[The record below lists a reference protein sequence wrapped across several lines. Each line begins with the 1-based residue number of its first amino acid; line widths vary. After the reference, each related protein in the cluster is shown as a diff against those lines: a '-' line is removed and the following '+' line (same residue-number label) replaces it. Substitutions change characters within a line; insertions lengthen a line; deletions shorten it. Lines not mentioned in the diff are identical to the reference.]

1 MTTETRRPA
10 RSGSDSR
17 VRSVR
22 SRGRVW
28 RILRFDGH
36 RPGPVLDSAAGG
48 SIVASHS
55 SHPMDSENLRT
66 RCVILVSPGETPPQP
81 LIDLLRNRSHPPG
94 GLIRA
99 EHPLLALA
107 RLAGLER
114 DRRIRA
120 ETLEGEWP
128 PVAPEKSILVVV
140 NRDAWRDLNPLFG
153 TIRELMPA
161 VGIWV
166 CTERIAIEIY
176 AGDAGREEGPT
187 ADELLQALDD
197 PHRDDPHREARDFE
211 ALADSEEILNGP
223 SEGNAAPQDQLTE
236 AELRDLL
243 AHFEGLDGDLG
254 GDAGGDPE
262 GDHPYPGLGGPSPS

>member
-1 MTTETRRPA
+1 MSIDAGRRTQA
-10 RSGSDSR
+10 GSDSGGSTAPPARR
-17 VRSVR
+17 VRRIVR
-22 SRGRVW
+22 FG
-28 RILRFDGH
+28 GH
-36 RPGPVLDSAAGG
+36 LANAVLDSAPGG
-48 SIVASHS
+48 LIVS
-55 SHPMDSENLRT
+55 SHPSNPMDSENLRT

-81 LIDLLRNRSHPPG
+81 LIDLLRDQSPRPE

-120 ETLEGEWP
+120 GMLDGEWP
-128 PVAPEKSILVVV
+128 PAVPEKSILVVV
-140 NRDAWRDLNPLFG
+140 NREAWRDLNPLFS

-176 AGDAGREEGPT
+176 AGDQTTGAPRTDAAAEPVADDAGPASAVVDTGAASSTSDSSPEE
-187 ADELLQALDD
+187 
-197 PHRDDPHREARDFE
+197 
-211 ALADSEEILNGP
+211 
-223 SEGNAAPQDQLTE
+223 LTE

-243 AHFEGLDGDLG
+243 AHFDGLDDGIDDL
-254 GDAGGDPE
+254 DDELPSE
-262 GDHPYPGLGGPSPS
+262 FGGPPRS